1 MAVAWGVVRSLA
13 GFADAG
19 LSGVDY
25 RGGDC
30 LLLRARLAIGAF
42 RYVDADRAAC
52 ADMNQRLSLRQKG
65 ILQHA

>member
-30 LLLRARLAIGAF
+30 LLL
-42 RYVDADRAAC
+42 
-52 ADMNQRLSLRQKG
+52 
-65 ILQHA
+65 